1 MNHINTPGL
10 GTILAAAVLA
20 MPPVLHAA
28 APNATPP
35 DAGSLLREQRQQRQL
50 PRQLMQPGEEESVTP
65 TSPASAMVMIKD
77 FTFSGHEGLVT
88 EEELRQLVEKA
99 IGTSMS
105 LADLQALVDTIT
117 THLRDKGWILARAY
131 LPEQDVTSGLIA
143 ITIIPGKSDGSLR
156 IEKATTVRIGSLR
169 LERMG
174 EQAVRPGE
182 PVDGRD
188 LERILSLMNDLP
200 GINARML
207 LSPGTAPGTVAV
219 KAVVNEGPIFS
230 GGLWGDNHGNSYTGA
245 GRGNALLT
253 ANDPFGWGDRL
264 SLLATLTDGL
274 NQGGFTY
281 ALPIG
286 YSGLSGDV
294 TYTGMNYKLGKEFAA
309 LDYTGDSQTIEAG
322 LSYPWLRSRTASTIF
337 RLNYGYANL
346 HDEQAGIEYHDKKV
360 NRLSLGA
367 HGDWNDNVFD
377 GGRSTWT
384 IEATGGNF
392 AEDNAL
398 TAEDAVF
405 NGTDGGFVRFNLGL
419 SRLQRLTKRLNLS
432 LAWSG
437 QLANDNLD
445 SSEKLYLGGP
455 YGVRAY
461 PVGEGPANSGHL
473 LNADLIYTL
482 PLPTT
487 WGTLQLDGFY
497 DAGQITL
504 YADSYP
510 GDINTATGD
519 NSYWLQGAG
528 LGLNYSYESLFALRT
543 AWAHTIGSNAG
554 RDLQNNDADG
564 KSDDNRFWLQA
575 ILYL

>member
-1 MNHINTPGL
+1 
-10 GTILAAAVLA
+10 
-20 MPPVLHAA
+20 
-28 APNATPP
+28 
-35 DAGSLLREQRQQRQL
+35 
-50 PRQLMQPGEEESVTP
+50 MQPGEEESVKP
-65 TSPASAMVMIKD
+65 SSPAGAMVMIKD

-182 PVDGRD
+182 PVDSRD
-188 LERILSLMNDLP
+188 LERVLSLMNDLP

-230 GGLWGDNHGNSYTGA
+230 GGLWGDNHGNYYTGA

-264 SLLATLTDGL
+264 SLLATLSDGL

-281 ALPIG
+281 ALPMG

-322 LSYPWLRSRTASTIF
+322 LNYPWFRSRTASTIF

-346 HDEQAGIEYHDKKV
+346 HDEQAGIEYHEKKV

-377 GGRSTWT
+377 GGRTTWT

-392 AEDNAL
+392 VEDNAL

-405 NGTDGGFVRFNLGL
+405 NGTEGGFSRFNLGL
-419 SRLQRLTKRLNLS
+419 SRLQRLTRQLNLS

-497 DAGQITL
+497 DAGQVTL
-504 YADSYP
+504 YADRYP

-528 LGLNYSYESLFALRT
+528 LGLNYSYGSLFALRT
-543 AWAHTIGSNAG
+543 AWAHTIGSNPG
-554 RDLQNNDADG
+554 RDVQNNDADG